1 MPSKDSHLR
10 VVKENTAAIDWV
22 RQAQPS
28 MPQWV
33 VTIAFYKALH
43 IIEAVFAADK
53 IGPIR
58 HTDDHA
64 QRNDVLRR
72 EPRYRHLW
80 KHYRPLWNDS
90 LIARYLQGNTA
101 GDTYSGFADYMP
113 LMEVEK
119 QHLNHNLVQIVRTA
133 RTLLSDSTFL
143 RDEYP

>member
-10 VVKENTAAIDWV
+10 IVHENTAAINWV
-22 RQAQPS
+22 RQAQPP

-53 IGPIR
+53 KSPIR
-58 HTDDHA
+58 HADDHA

-72 EPRYRHLW
+72 EPRYSHLW

-90 LIARYLQGNTA
+90 LIARLSLWVRVDKFGLESDRPVLNTDPDKVDLAGN
-101 GDTYSGFADYMP
+101 
-113 LMEVEK
+113 V
-119 QHLNHNLVQIVRTA
+119 
-133 RTLLSDSTFL
+133 STKHQKSNINQV
-143 RDEYP
+143 